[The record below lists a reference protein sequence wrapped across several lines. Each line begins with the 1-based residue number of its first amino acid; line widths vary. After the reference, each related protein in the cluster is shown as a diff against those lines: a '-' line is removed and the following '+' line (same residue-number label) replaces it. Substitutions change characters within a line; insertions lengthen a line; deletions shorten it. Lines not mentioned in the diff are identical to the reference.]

1 MQEFKKFIEE
11 QGVMGLAIG
20 FILGAA
26 VKDLVNAFVTDLI
39 YPFLN
44 VILGS
49 TDGLVRASFT
59 IGIVT
64 VPYGHFIKVLI
75 DFVVIALVVFY
86 VFKGFGLKKIKSK
99 VKRKRK

>member
-26 VKDLVNAFVTDLI
+26 VKDLVNAFVTDLV

-49 TDGLVRASFT
+49 TEGLAQAT
-59 IGIVT
+59 LTLGIVT
-64 VPYGHFIKVLI
+64 VPYGHFIKVFI
-75 DFVVIALVVFY
+75 DFIVIALVVFY
-86 VFKGFGLKKIKSK
+86 VFKGFAFKKIKSK
-99 VKRKRK
+99 KKK